1 MADKLSQLLERQE
14 QLKAQLQLIQQQT
27 SQEKRKLDTRRKILL
42 GSLTLHLLD
51 TGKLDQQVIVQA
63 LDQFLTKPS
72 DRLVFQDLLPEQQ
85 QAPKQPDQTPVP
97 APPVATTPVLT
108 PPVKATKTKT
118 TKAKAKLEPSLSATA
133 EQQYKTSVASP
144 AASASPPSSQKSK
157 PLQDNSAQA
166 KLLEEFEV

>member
-85 QAPKQPDQTPVP
+85 QAPKQPEQAPVP
-97 APPVATTPVLT
+97 APPVKT
-108 PPVKATKTKT
+108 TKTKT
-118 TKAKAKLEPSLSATA
+118 TKTKAKLEPSLSATA

-144 AASASPPSSQKSK
+144 TASASASPPPASSQKSK

>member
-1 MADKLSQLLERQE
+1 MISMADKLSQLLSRQE

-85 QAPKQPDQTPVP
+85 QAPKQPEQAPIP
-97 APPVATTPVLT
+97 APNPPVATT
-108 PPVKATKTKT
+108 PVKATKTKT

-133 EQQYKTSVASP
+133 EQQYKTLGASP
-144 AASASPPSSQKSK
+144 TASTSSPSSQKSK

>member
-1 MADKLSQLLERQE
+1 MADKLSQLLSRQE
-14 QLKAQLQLIQQQT
+14 QLKAQLQLIQQQA

-85 QAPKQPDQTPVP
+85 QAPKQPEQAPVP
-97 APPVATTPVLT
+97 APPVATT
-108 PPVKATKTKT
+108 PVKATKTKT

-133 EQQYKTSVASP
+133 EQQYKASVASP
-144 AASASPPSSQKSK
+144 TASASASPPPASSQKSK
-157 PLQDNSAQA
+157 PLQDNRAQA